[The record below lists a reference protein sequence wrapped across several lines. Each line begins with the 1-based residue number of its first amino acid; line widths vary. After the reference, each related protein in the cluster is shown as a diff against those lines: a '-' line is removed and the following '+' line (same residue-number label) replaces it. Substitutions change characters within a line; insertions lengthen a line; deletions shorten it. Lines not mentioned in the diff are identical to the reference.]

1 MTRPCSPTSRRSA
14 APRPGRRASAPSCW
28 PSSPT
33 RSPGAGCGCA
43 TDAVTD
49 TEHARDRL
57 TDERERATLL
67 LASLTRDFDGI
78 VEASADSNADD
89 EHDPEGSTIAFER
102 SQVSTMV
109 EQTRARLADVD
120 DALERVEQGT
130 YGLCERCGRPI
141 PEGRLE
147 ARPVARTCVAC
158 S

>member
-1 MTRPCSPTSRRSA
+1 MTSIDLV
-14 APRPGRRASAPSCW
+14 RA
-28 PSSPT
+28 
-33 RSPGAGCGCA
+33 
-43 TDAVTD
+43 
-49 TEHARDRL
+49 RL
-57 TDERERATLL
+57 TDERERAARL

-109 EQTRARLADVD
+109 EQTRARLVDVD
-120 DALERVEQGT
+120 AALERVEHGT
-130 YGLCERCGRPI
+130 YGVCERCGAPI

-147 ARPVARTCVAC
+147 ARPVARTCVPC